1 MSVVLRPACW
11 CFAGLLAMQRIALAG
26 DDPGQPLD
34 SSRWLIMAE
43 RGVGPVDIFMTK
55 DDVRSVLGS
64 ADVESAEGSWWFYE
78 RCGLTVIFGLDRPV
92 VLELSG
98 GLSPTGKELAQFRAK
113 TAEGIGIGSW
123 REDVIQRLGMPE
135 SDYTDSLGDEH
146 VLYSTR
152 LFVRIR
158 DGKVAEVKI
167 GPPRR
172 VERKKPAASR

>member
-1 MSVVLRPACW
+1 MTRHASW
-11 CFAGLLAMQRIALAG
+11 CLAALLALQRIVLAG
-26 DDPGQPLD
+26 DDPGRPLD
-34 SSRWLIMAE
+34 SSCWLIVAE

-55 DDVRSVLGS
+55 ADVRSVLGP

-78 RCGLTVIFGLDRPV
+78 RCGLTVVFGLDRPV

-113 TAEGIGIGSW
+113 TAEGIGIGS
-123 REDVIQRLGMPE
+123 RRDDVIRRLGVPE

-146 VLYSTR
+146 VMYSTR
-152 LFVRIR
+152 LSVRIR
-158 DGKVAEVKI
+158 EGKVVEVKV

-172 VERKKPAASR
+172 VERKKPAV